1 MGLTV
6 LMVFIGHL
14 RAPENILKD
23 VALREQ
29 VIDYSS
35 NRSECIN
42 ICISQ
47 IFIIIH
53 TLYDINT

>member
-1 MGLTV
+1 MGLTA
-6 LMVFIGHL
+6 LIVFTGQL
-14 RAPENILKD
+14 EAPEKILKD